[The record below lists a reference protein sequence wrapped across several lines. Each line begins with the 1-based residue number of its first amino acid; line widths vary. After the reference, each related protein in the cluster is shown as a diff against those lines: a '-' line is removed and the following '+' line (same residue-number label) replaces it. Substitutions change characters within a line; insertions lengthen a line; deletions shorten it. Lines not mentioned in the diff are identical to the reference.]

1 MSDSHQIEQ
10 FNIEN
15 PNRLYSKRESGMS
28 TSSDIIEDEVDSNDN
43 IIFESE
49 AASLDLGLKS
59 KYGVK
64 RAYCGIR
71 GDSEISCILNIVVSA
86 IGGGCFSLPYLMYEG
101 GIVVSLIIFLFVTVC
116 VAYTIDLLRSFVV
129 DTKYFS
135 FALMTETILGPVW
148 LKVYAVS
155 SFVIYVSMEVSYL
168 TSIYFYISSIIL
180 PQKQKNQENSEN
192 QEDSGTLL
200 FRIIYFIIT
209 MIIEV
214 FICLYISKIAK
225 MHLLSIISISCFFL
239 LLFTLIII
247 SLVANIKGD
256 VGSKF
261 TYKNLFFPDLQPDT
275 VTNKILS
282 ISSFLTEYVY
292 SYLYQSTFPT
302 ILGNM
307 KNVTQS
313 TTQKVHLISFGI
325 IFGAYL
331 ITTIFGFIM
340 SDNVPTEIFKYDNS
354 NYFKGGWKY
363 LIIPYKIVLCAFYLT
378 LIPLRFIVLR
388 DNYITLI
395 GEKKMTFLKEL
406 LIISIFIFICNIFVF
421 GVQQF
426 DDINKNL
433 NIKSLIQA
441 FGGIFGVIISF
452 VLPVINY
459 KSVNGIKKIKSIIG
473 YIISGIFGIAAL
485 LSTANSIY
493 QIIFKENKSEA
504 PQ

>member
-1 MSDSHQIEQ
+1 
-10 FNIEN
+10 
-15 PNRLYSKRESGMS
+15 
-28 TSSDIIEDEVDSNDN
+28 
-43 IIFESE
+43 
-49 AASLDLGLKS
+49 
-59 KYGVK
+59 
-64 RAYCGIR
+64 
-71 GDSEISCILNIVVSA
+71 
-86 IGGGCFSLPYLMYEG
+86 
-101 GIVVSLIIFLFVTVC
+101 
-116 VAYTIDLLRSFVV
+116 
-129 DTKYFS
+129 
-135 FALMTETILGPVW
+135 
-148 LKVYAVS
+148 
-155 SFVIYVSMEVSYL
+155 
-168 TSIYFYISSIIL
+168 
-180 PQKQKNQENSEN
+180 
-192 QEDSGTLL
+192 
-200 FRIIYFIIT
+200 

-247 SLVANIKGD
+247 SLVANIKRD

-354 NYFKGGWKY
+354 NYFKGGWEY

-395 GEKKMTFLKEL
+395 GEKKMTFFKEL

-493 QIIFKENKSEA
+493 QIIFKENKSET
-504 PQ
+504 QQ